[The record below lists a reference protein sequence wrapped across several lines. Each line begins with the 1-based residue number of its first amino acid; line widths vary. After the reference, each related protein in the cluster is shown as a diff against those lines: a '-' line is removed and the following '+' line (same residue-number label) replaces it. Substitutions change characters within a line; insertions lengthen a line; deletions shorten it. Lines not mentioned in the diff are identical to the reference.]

1 MCIIF
6 FAEKTRRK
14 FLNNGKEEEVE
25 TKDHFCFIAGAVVAG
40 VVEAVGG
47 AALVLPL
54 FLLLEPFS
62 EAVVGI
68 ALFDFL
74 LGLLLVVVFERLDS
88 LISPLFPFPFV
99 DVMGGEE
106 GMLEGVAEGVDEA
119 VVLEDIS
126 PWPLTLSSS

>member
-1 MCIIF
+1 M
-6 FAEKTRRK
+6 
-14 FLNNGKEEEVE
+14 
-25 TKDHFCFIAGAVVAG
+25 
-40 VVEAVGG
+40 
-47 AALVLPL
+47 LPL

-62 EAVVGI
+62 EAAAI

-74 LGLLLVVVFERLDS
+74 LGLLLVLERLDS

-126 PWPLTLSSS
+126 PWPLTLSSSWL